1 MNIEWTFRG
10 DSLEDDLRQRIEQ
23 QLHKLDKFFRQS
35 TQAQVVV
42 AYEGPQRSRVDLE
55 VIIRGRAGTF
65 TGHGSGHDIIDVAH
79 DVLNRVQRQV
89 QKAHDKTVH
98 SRRHGASIRDV
109 ETAEEV

>member
-23 QLHKLDKFFRQS
+23 QLQKLDKFFRQS

-55 VIIRGRAGTF
+55 MIIRGRTGTF
-65 TGHGSGHDIIDVAH
+65 TGKGSGHDIIDVAR
-79 DVLNRVQRQV
+79 DVLKRVESQVQRS
-89 QKAHDKTVH
+89 HDKIVN
-98 SRRHGASIRDV
+98 SRRDGATIRGV
-109 ETAEEV
+109 APAEEA